1 VQITASSNHHAALPL
16 ELLFTL
22 GLVSLALNLTHPKA
36 DFARLFVLSGFHPP
50 LANYMNMVSQS
61 HLRQYL
67 RDLASQQTTQNRTHA
82 HLDAFDI
89 LDGSV
94 RTILAFEVFRAGFST
109 LVG

>member
-1 VQITASSNHHAALPL
+1 
-16 ELLFTL
+16 
-22 GLVSLALNLTHPKA
+22 
-36 DFARLFVLSGFHPP
+36 
-50 LANYMNMVSQS
+50 MVSQS
-61 HLRQYL
+61 QLRQYL

-94 RTILAFEVFRAGFST
+94 RAILAFEVFRAGFST